1 MPVIPTSKAC
11 DRIIF
16 LSHQVFFSVLMG
28 AMQVGQASPYVE
40 AFAIARSAASMIF
53 HVIDRVPPIDS
64 SSSEGKEPTLMQ
76 GDIEF
81 RNVVFNYPSREN
93 VKVRNKTML
102 VF

>member
-1 MPVIPTSKAC
+1 
-11 DRIIF
+11 
-16 LSHQVFFSVLMG
+16 MG

-64 SSSEGKEPTLMQ
+64 SSNEGKEPTLIQ

-81 RNVVFNYPSREN
+81 RNVIFNYPSRKS
-93 VKVRNKTML
+93 VKVSCKT
-102 VF
+102 VFVF